1 MNYEIKKNKLL
12 LRMKKKKMKNISRNI
27 KKYIFFY
34 LIIIFIFLFIYYLI
48 FNKSLFSN
56 GKNIMEQTQKYNSKI
71 SIILPTYNREKI
83 IGDSIKSCLNQT
95 YKNIEIIVVD
105 DCSTDNTKEEIEK
118 IKDIRIKYIKLSK
131 HKGASYAR
139 NVGIKNAIGNYI
151 SFIDSDDIFL
161 PTKLEKQL
169 NNLIKNNS
177 DFDFCRVEIFNEGT
191 FLELVPNENRT
202 KEIKNGNIYNEMLT
216 NGNFISTQAILVK
229 KSYIEKY
236 LFDEDMPRLQDYELL
251 IRMLPEV
258 KASYT
263 NETLAYSY
271 IQSDSIYNDRYKIIR
286 ACYKLLNKNYSLNIE
301 QKTNFTKYLKKV
313 IFNNKA
319 RMYFN
324 KNRFN
329 NTRIRR
335 NILHRYHRFNLY
347 FHNNFH
353 F

>member
-1 MNYEIKKNKLL
+1 MFLL
-12 LRMKKKKMKNISRNI
+12 
-27 KKYIFFY
+27 
-34 LIIIFIFLFIYYLI
+34 IYFLI
-48 FNKSLFSN
+48 FNKGLFSN
-56 GKNIMEQTQKYNSKI
+56 NKNIKEQIPKRNSKI

-83 IGDSIKSCLNQT
+83 IGESIKSCLNQT
-95 YKNIEIIVVD
+95 YKDIEIIVVD

-118 IKDIRIKYIKLSK
+118 IKDMRIKYIKLPT
-131 HKGASYAR
+131 HKGACYAR

-177 DFDFCRVEIFNEGT
+177 DFDFCRVEFFNEGE
-191 FLELVPNENRT
+191 FLILVPNENQT
-202 KEIKNGNIYNEMLT
+202 KEIKDGNIYNEILT

-236 LFDEDMPRLQDYELL
+236 LFDENMPRLQDYELL

-258 KASYT
+258 KVSYT

-271 IQSDSIYNDRYKIIR
+271 IQRDSIYNSRYKIIR
-286 ACYKLLNKNYSLNIE
+286 ACHILLNKNYSLNIE
-301 QKTNFTKYLKKV
+301 QKRNFTKYLIQTISNNNRINKY
-313 IFNNKA
+313 FNN
-319 RMYFN
+319 
-324 KNRFN
+324 NRFN
-329 NTRIRR
+329 FTRINR
-335 NILHRYHRFNLY
+335 NIYHRFNLY
-347 FHNNFH
+347 INNNSH